1 MYKVLLIFLIFLTT
15 GYFIEAQVTPRD
27 TLKKMN
33 ILSPVT
39 INGDTL
45 PQQQIKEVQVFATP
59 KFKNKRQVRKY
70 SRLVRN
76 VKKVYPYVRYIK
88 IKLDEINENLQTIED
103 DKEKRKYIKKI
114 QKEMMEQFEDDV
126 RHMTFSQGRILI
138 RLIDRETGS
147 TSYEWLKELKGD
159 FFAGFWQTVA
169 RIFSSNLKAEFGTTK
184 EDLYIDQIVR
194 MIDAGLI

>member
-88 IKLDEINENLQTIED
+88 IKLDEINENLQTIDD

>member
-1 MYKVLLIFLIFLTT
+1 MYKVLLIFIIFLIT

-27 TLKKMN
+27 TIN
-33 ILSPVT
+33 ILFPVT
-39 INGDTL
+39 IDGDTI
-45 PQQQIKEVQVFATP
+45 PEHQIKEVQVFGTP
-59 KFKNKRQVRKY
+59 KFENKRQVRKY

-76 VKKVYPYVRYIK
+76 VKKVYPYVIYIK
-88 IKLDEINENLQTIED
+88 IKLEEINVALQTIDD
-103 DKEKRKYIKKI
+103 DKEKKKYIKKI

-184 EDLYIDQIVR
+184 EDLYIDQIVT

>member
-1 MYKVLLIFLIFLTT
+1 MQKALLLFITFLMTCYFL
-15 GYFIEAQVTPRD
+15 EAQVTPRD
-27 TLKKMN
+27 TSKKIT
-33 ILSPVT
+33 ILPPVT

-45 PQQQIKEVQVFATP
+45 PEQQIKEVEVFGRP
-59 KFKNKRQVRKY
+59 KFDTKRKARRY

-76 VKKVYPYVRYIK
+76 VKKVYPYVKYIT
-88 IKLDEINENLQTIED
+88 IKLEEIDENLQTINN
-103 DKEKRKYIKKI
+103 DKEKRKYIRKV
-114 QKEMMEQFEDDV
+114 QNEMMEQFEDDV
-126 RHMTFSQGRILI
+126 RHMTFSQGRILV

-169 RIFSSNLKAEFGTTK
+169 RIFSSNLKAEFGSTK